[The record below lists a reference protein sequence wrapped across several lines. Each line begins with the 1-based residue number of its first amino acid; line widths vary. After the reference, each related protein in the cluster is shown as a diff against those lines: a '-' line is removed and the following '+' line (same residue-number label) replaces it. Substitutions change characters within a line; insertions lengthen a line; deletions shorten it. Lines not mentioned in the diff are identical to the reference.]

1 MHPGASGQDSPDV
14 LGEFCSKVNGLHGL
28 KVAHRLAVVQLSEI
42 VWAYLNV
49 RIADDLR
56 GSKFGDT
63 DYKYATHHEL
73 LGVLFFQL
81 VIRTDD
87 DSQLPSD
94 FSGRGGSN
102 TCLTNTHTHV
112 YIYMHIRC
120 ACVRTHNTRISAHG
134 YRHNI
139 RVLTLFFTTN
149 ELRGPRVYSHPL
161 RRNAWSGLRNHG
173 PLRRGGQL
181 VSAWRI
187 HPT

>member
-1 MHPGASGQDSPDV
+1 M
-14 LGEFCSKVNGLHGL
+14 
-28 KVAHRLAVVQLSEI
+28 
-42 VWAYLNV
+42 

-102 TCLTNTHTHV
+102 TCPTNTHTHV
-112 YIYMHIRC
+112 CMYVCIYTVYIYIHIRC

-134 YRHNI
+134 YRHNMSFEVRGCTAI
-139 RVLTLFFTTN
+139 RSDETLGAGYETMD
-149 ELRGPRVYSHPL
+149 RCHD
-161 RRNAWSGLRNHG
+161 
-173 PLRRGGQL
+173 GGQ
-181 VSAWRI
+181 VVNGWRI